1 MPQNSFDDLSVEL
14 RNRALL
20 WIICETAFYLL
31 IALAAVTGNS
41 FVLLAIYRNPQLR
54 TIPNYF
60 IAALAMSDIFLP
72 LLCGPQSITVALLG
86 RWPFS
91 ENVCQAQG
99 YFVITLA
106 CASMQ
111 ILALTAINRFY
122 RIVRTKNY
130 RRIFTKRNTIIMIVL
145 SCFLA
150 SVEPLP
156 YLLSGRRYLF
166 HPGKMFCFQTA
177 EISIPSFLVYAYIG
191 PPSFTLA
198 VCYFL
203 VFRKI
208 RAHRQNVQSNLT
220 SSSANN
226 SPTSWD
232 IKTTK
237 ILFISVLGFL
247 ACWTPISIIDFVDT
261 FRGEVTFPRQVYF
274 FYLILG
280 NLSAVINPVIYGFM
294 NKNFRAEY
302 KKIIL
307 SLKKH
312 STDEDIQVPTT
323 DRNRLKVF
331 PSHNHLYRD
340 TLCTVDIS

>member
-1 MPQNSFDDLSVEL
+1 MPKNMFHDLSVEL
-14 RNRALL
+14 RNRGLS
-20 WIICETAFYLL
+20 WITCETASYLL
-31 IALAAVTGNS
+31 IALVAVIGNS
-41 FVLLAIYRNPQLR
+41 FVLLAIYRKPQLR
-54 TIPNYF
+54 TVPNYF
-60 IAALAMSDIFLP
+60 IAALAMSDIFFP
-72 LLCGPQSITVALLG
+72 LLSAPQSITVALLG
-86 RWPFS
+86 SWPFS
-91 ENVCQAQG
+91 ESVCQAQG
-99 YFVITLA
+99 YFVMTLT

-111 ILALTAINRFY
+111 ILTLTAINRFY

-130 RRIFTKRNTIIMIVL
+130 KRIFTKRNTIIMIVL
-145 SCFLA
+145 SSFLA

-156 YLLSGRRYLF
+156 YLLSGRRYIF
-166 HPGKMFCFQTA
+166 HPGKMYCIQTMG
-177 EISIPSFLVYAYIG
+177 ISIPHLLVYAFMV

-198 VCYFL
+198 ICYFL

-226 SPTSWD
+226 SPTSRD

-247 ACWTPISIIDFVDT
+247 ACWTPISIIDFVDV

-274 FYLILG
+274 LYLILG
-280 NLSAVINPVIYGFM
+280 NLSVVINPIIYGFL
-294 NKNFRAEY
+294 NNNFRAEY

-307 SLKKH
+307 SLKKRN
-312 STDEDIQVPTT
+312 TDEEIQEPTT

-331 PSHNHLYRD
+331 PSHKPL
-340 TLCTVDIS
+340 

>member
-1 MPQNSFDDLSVEL
+1 MPQNSLDDLSVDL
-14 RNRALL
+14 RNRGLS
-20 WIICETAFYLL
+20 WITCETASYLL
-31 IALAAVTGNS
+31 IALLAVIGNS

-54 TIPNYF
+54 TVPNYF

-72 LLCGPQSITVALLG
+72 LLSGPQSITVALLG
-86 RWPFS
+86 SWPFG
-91 ENVCQAQG
+91 ENACQAQA
-99 YFVITLA
+99 YFIIVLT

-111 ILALTAINRFY
+111 ILTLTAINRFY

-130 RRIFTKRNTIIMIVL
+130 KRIFTKRNTIIMILL
-145 SCFLA
+145 SSFLA

-156 YLLSGRRYLF
+156 YLLSGRRYIF
-166 HPGKMFCFQTA
+166 HPGKMICIQTVG
-177 EISIPSFLVYAYIG
+177 ISIPHLLVYAYIG
-191 PPSFTLA
+191 PPAFTLA

-208 RAHRQNVQSNLT
+208 RAHRQNVQRNLR

-226 SPTSWD
+226 SLTSRD

-247 ACWTPISIIDFVDT
+247 ACWIPISIIDFVDV
-261 FRGEVTFPRQVYF
+261 FRGAVTFPRQVYF
-274 FYLILG
+274 LYLILG
-280 NLSAVINPVIYGFM
+280 NLSAVINPIIYGFL
-294 NKNFRAEY
+294 NNNFRAEY

-307 SLKKH
+307 SLKKRN
-312 STDEDIQVPTT
+312 TDEEIQEPTT

-331 PSHNHLYRD
+331 PSSKRL
-340 TLCTVDIS
+340 

>member
-99 YFVITLA
+99 YFVITFA

-156 YLLSGRRYLF
+156 YFLSGRRYLF

-226 SPTSWD
+226 SPSSWD

-307 SLKKH
+307 SLKRH

-340 TLCTVDIS
+340 TLCTADIS